1 MRPELAGRTALIT
14 GASGG
19 LGRACAEALALR
31 GAALVINGRNAKALA
46 EAAEALAGYG
56 VAVTPVAG
64 DVGEP
69 AVRARLAS
77 GAIDIL
83 VANAG
88 GPPPA
93 AFAEL
98 DPDAF
103 RVAFE
108 TNAIAML
115 DLARACL
122 PDMRARGFGRIVTIL
137 SSAAIRPMPG
147 LDASA
152 GARAAVIAAL
162 RGPAREAARD
172 GVTINHI
179 LPGPIATGR
188 TEEYLASREAEAG
201 GAAAARAALVED
213 LPAARLGKPEEVG
226 ALCGYLA
233 SPLAGF
239 VTGQSVCI
247 DGGRSI

>member
-1 MRPELAGRTALIT
+1 MKLELSGRTALIT
-14 GASGG
+14 GASRG

-31 GAALVINGRNAKALA
+31 GASLVINGRNAYALA
-46 EAAEALAGYG
+46 EAAEVLAGCG
-56 VAVTPVAG
+56 VAVMPVAG
-64 DVGEP
+64 DVGES

-77 GAIDIL
+77 AEVDIL

-93 AFAEL
+93 AFADL
-98 DPDAF
+98 DADSF
-103 RVAFE
+103 RAAFE
-108 TNAIAML
+108 TNAVAML
-115 DLARACL
+115 DLIRACL
-122 PDMRARGFGRIVTIL
+122 PGMRARNFGRIVTIL
-137 SSAAIRPMPG
+137 SSAAIRPIPG

-152 GARAAVIAAL
+152 GARAAVIASL

-188 TEEYLASREAEAG
+188 TAEYLAARADQAG
-201 GAAAARAALVED
+201 GVAAARAELVKD
-213 LPAARLGKPEEVG
+213 LPAARLGTPKEVG

-239 VTGQSVCI
+239 VTGQSICI
-247 DGGRSI
+247 DGGRSL

>member
-1 MRPELAGRTALIT
+1 MKQELAGRTALIT
-14 GASGG
+14 GASRG

-31 GAALVINGRNAKALA
+31 GASLVINGRNAKTLA

-64 DVGEP
+64 DIGEP
-69 AVRARLAS
+69 ALRARLAS
-77 GAIDIL
+77 GEVDIL

-88 GPPPA
+88 GPAPA
-93 AFAEL
+93 AFTEL

-115 DLARACL
+115 DLVRICL
-122 PDMRARGFGRIVTIL
+122 PGMRTRGFGRIVTIL

-188 TEEYLASREAEAG
+188 TEEYLAAREAEAG
-201 GAAAARAALVED
+201 GAAAVRAALVED
-213 LPAARLGKPEEVG
+213 LPAARLGTPDEVG

-239 VTGQSVCI
+239 VTGQSICI
-247 DGGRSI
+247 DGGRSV